1 MLVSRFTNNNIH
13 MHGNALNIKKNDT
26 KELLVL
32 KHNGM

>member
-1 MLVSRFTNNNIH
+1 
-13 MHGNALNIKKNDT
+13 MHGNELNIKKNDT